1 MFHFT
6 RKRIEAHI
14 CIYFVALKVYKELD
28 RILKLN
34 NINISVDKV
43 LRMAKTITTLQ
54 IRLPLNNEVI
64 SKVMIMKRHKAIERL
79 FDEKFGVTQ

>member
-1 MFHFT
+1 M
-6 RKRIEAHI
+6 
-14 CIYFVALKVYKELD
+14 
-28 RILKLN
+28 
-34 NINISVDKV
+34 SVDKV

-79 FDEKFGVTQ
+79 FDENFGVTQ